1 MTSSPESIGQGERGN
16 QSYVQKQGELAYN
29 FFYTDIHLSALLVL
43 LSLTLETL
51 NNIWKMSVEGKH
63 VTEYG
68 VSIWFWYNVPNE
80 KKLIIL

>member
-51 NNIWKMSVEGKH
+51 NNI
-63 VTEYG
+63 
-68 VSIWFWYNVPNE
+68 
-80 KKLIIL
+80 